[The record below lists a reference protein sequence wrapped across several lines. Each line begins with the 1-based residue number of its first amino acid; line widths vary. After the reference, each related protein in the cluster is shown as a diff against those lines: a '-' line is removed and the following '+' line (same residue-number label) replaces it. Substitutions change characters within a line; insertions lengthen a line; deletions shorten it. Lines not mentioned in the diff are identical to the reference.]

1 MAPPQFPTVVPIM
14 VGAAGWQES
23 GPTDQGRDGEGDG
36 PGENT
41 DVKGTRLKR
50 REDGG
55 FIVARGHGPRVTVRR
70 TGALGRGRQN

>member
-1 MAPPQFPTVVPIM
+1 M
-14 VGAAGWQES
+14 VGVAADRNQDWQTE
-23 GPTDQGRDGEGDG
+23 GRDSEGDD
-36 PGENT
+36 PGENAE
-41 DVKGTRLKR
+41 VEGTRLKR